1 MSDLFDRSIY
11 IGNAINSDAPES
23 DYAEHYG
30 TKRHSG
36 RYPWGSGENPY
47 QRENRD
53 FLARESELRKKGIS
67 EIDIAKQM
75 GLTKPNGEGDTAK
88 LRARKA
94 LATAETRKEDA
105 IQVAKLRYEKQMSIS
120 AISEMT
126 GIAPTTVRSLLD
138 PERADRNDRLMKT
151 ADTLKDVVA
160 QKKYVDVGKGV
171 NQSLDVTEDKLKKSL
186 YILKE
191 QGYNVYNMKVKQQ
204 GTGHYTDM
212 KVLVGPGVTFGEAHK
227 ALQEGKV
234 KPVDD
239 YTIKDED
246 GRTILGMLPP
256 KSLNSDRLMVRY
268 AEDGGKDKD
277 GVIELRRGVEDLCLG
292 EANYAQVRIAV
303 DDSHYLK
310 GMAMYSDD
318 MPDGIDVIFN
328 TNKDKSVPILGPDK
342 DNSVLK
348 PLKSD
353 KDNPFGATI
362 KQERPEG
369 YDGDSGSY
377 LKMVQQYYTDK
388 DGNRQQSLINVVNE
402 QGDWGGWSK
411 SLASQFLSKQPD
423 KVAERQLDLTI
434 ANKNYEFEEIK
445 ALTQPEVRAK
455 LLDDFAGSCD
465 SDAVHLKAAALPR
478 QASKVILPS
487 KDLKENECYC
497 PTLHTGETVVLV
509 RYPHAGR
516 FEIPQLVVNN
526 DRNTDAKRLI
536 GPSASDAIGINHKVA
551 EQLSGADFDGD
562 SVLVIPV
569 KDKNG
574 NRIVGIKTEKPLP
587 GLVAFDPHEEYKGYK
602 GMTRMTKAGTQQEM
616 GKISNLITDMQ
627 LKGATT
633 SEIER
638 AVKHSMVVIDA
649 EKHNLDYKRSF
660 IENGIPELKEK
671 YQGGKNRGA
680 ATIISRAKSVSY
692 VNDRKDYY
700 KIDENGKP
708 IYKETGETYLKPTNL
723 KTIEKH
729 NENEGIKGL
738 TDEQKSIIK
747 KASRDYD
754 KQVKQYNKAKHDR
767 DERASRGEDVSGIV
781 LVKPTAPEPI
791 GGIRFKVEDR
801 KIKST
806 KMFEEGDA
814 TRLVSP
820 NARPMEYLYANYA
833 NTMKD
838 FANKARIES
847 DKAKHNGSKYNPTS
861 AKTYSKEVDSLNQK
875 LKDAQKNA
883 PRERQAQIIAGA
895 EIAQKKLERPEL
907 YDDQDALKKVT
918 QQALSRARVSV
929 GAKKEQIK
937 LTDREWEAIQ
947 SGAIKKTKLKEIL
960 ENCDSDQ
967 LRELATPKK
976 QPKALSIAQRNR
988 VKAMRASGWTIQDIA
1003 DELGVSTSTI
1013 SNIITS

>member
-1 MSDLFDRSIY
+1 MSDLFDRNLYS
-11 IGNAINSDAPES
+11 GNAISSDAPEN

-47 QRENRD
+47 QRGNRD
-53 FLARESELRKKGIS
+53 FLARESELRKSGIS
-67 EIDIAKQM
+67 EIEIAKQM
-75 GLTKPNGEGDTAK
+75 GIVKPNGEGDTAA
-88 LRARKA
+88 LRAKKA

-105 IQVAKLRYEKQMSIS
+105 IQVAKLRYEKQMSIA
-120 AISEMT
+120 AIAEQT
-126 GIAPTTVRSLLD
+126 GIPATTVRSLLD
-138 PERADRNDRLMKT
+138 PERADRNDKLMKT
-151 ADTLKDVVA
+151 ADILKDVVA
-160 QKKYVDVGKGV
+160 DKKYVDVGKGV

-186 YILKE
+186 YILKV
-191 QGYNVYNMKVKQQ
+191 QGYEVYPLKVKQQ

-212 KVLVGPGVTFGEAHK
+212 KVLCAPGVTYGDAYK

-234 KPVDD
+234 KAVDD
-239 YTIKDED
+239 YTIKDTD

-256 KSLNSDRLMVRY
+256 KSVDSKRVDVRY
-268 AEDGGKDKD
+268 AEDGGKEKD
-277 GVIELRRGVEDLCLG
+277 GVLEIRRGVEDLCLG
-292 EANYAQVRIAV
+292 NANYAQVRIAV
-303 DDSHYLK
+303 DDSHYIK

-318 MPDGIDVIFN
+318 LPDGVDILFN
-328 TNKDKSVPILGPDK
+328 TNKTKDVPMLGPDK
-342 DNSVLK
+342 DNSVFK

-369 YDGDSGSY
+369 YEEDSGNF
-377 LKMVQQYYTDK
+377 LKMVQQYYIDK
-388 DGNRQQSLINVVNE
+388 DGNKQQSCINVVNE

-423 KVAERQLDLTI
+423 KVAERQLNLTV

-445 ALTQPEVRAK
+445 SLTQPEVRAK
-455 LLDDFAGSCD
+455 LMEDFAGSCD

-516 FEIPQLVVNN
+516 FELPELVVNN
-526 DRNTDAKRLI
+526 DRNTDAKKLI
-536 GPSASDAIGINHKVA
+536 GPSATDAIGINHKVA

-569 KDKNG
+569 KDRNG
-574 NRIVGIKTEKPLP
+574 NRTVGILTEKPLP
-587 GLVAFDPHEEYKGYK
+587 GLTNFDPHEQYKGYK

-627 LKGATT
+627 LKGAST

-660 IENGIPELKEK
+660 IENGIAELKER
-671 YQGGKNRGA
+671 YQGGKTRGA
-680 ATIISRAKSVSY
+680 STIISKAKSVKY
-692 VNDRKDYY
+692 ELDRKDYY
-700 KIDENGKP
+700 NIDENGKP
-708 IYKETGETYLKPTNL
+708 IYKPTGETYLKVTNL
-723 KTIEKH
+723 NTLKKH
-729 NENEGIKGL
+729 NEADGINGL
-738 TDEQKSIIK
+738 TDTQKSIIK

-754 KQVKQYNKAKHDR
+754 KQIKEYNKAIR
-767 DERASRGEDVSGIV
+767 DKNERAAKGEDVSNLVI
-781 LVKPTAPEPI
+781 VKPTAPQPI
-791 GGIRFKVEDR
+791 DGIRFKVEDR

-806 KMFEEGDA
+806 KMFEETDA
-814 TRLVSP
+814 RTLVSP
-820 NARPMEYLYANYA
+820 NARPMEYLYADYA
-833 NTMKD
+833 NKMKEY
-838 FANKARIES
+838 ANKARLEAEYS
-847 DKAKHNGSKYNPTS
+847 KKNGSVYNPTS
-861 AKTYSKEVDSLNQK
+861 AKKYAKEVDSLNQK

-895 EIAQKKLERPEL
+895 EIAQKKMERPEL
-907 YDDQDALKKVT
+907 YDDADALKKVT
-918 QQALSRARVSV
+918 NQAVARARISV
-929 GAKKEQIK
+929 GAKKENIK
-937 LTDREWEAIQ
+937 LTANEWEAIQ
-947 SGAIKKTKLKEIL
+947 AGAIKKTKLKEIL
-960 ENCDSDQ
+960 DNCDSDQ

-976 QPKALSIAQRNR
+976 APKGLSMAQKSRI
-988 VKAMRASGWTIQDIA
+988 KAMKNAGWTIQDIA
-1003 DELGVSTSTI
+1003 DELGVSTSTV
-1013 SNIITS
+1013 STIITS

>member
-1 MSDLFDRSIY
+1 MSDLLDRSNY
-11 IGNAINSDAPES
+11 IGNAISSDAPES
-23 DYAEHYG
+23 EYAKHYG

-53 FLARESELRKKGIS
+53 FLAREADLRSKGIS

-75 GLTKPNGEGDTAK
+75 GCVKPNGEGDTAK
-88 LRARKA
+88 LRAKKA
-94 LATAETRKEDA
+94 VATAETRKEDA
-105 IQVAKLRYEKQMSIS
+105 ILVAKLRYEKQMSIS
-120 AISEMT
+120 AISKMT
-126 GIAPTTVRSLLD
+126 NIAPTTVRSLLD
-138 PERADRNDRLMKT
+138 PERSDRNDRLMRT
-151 ADTLKDVVA
+151 ADTLKDVVD
-160 QKKYVDVGKGV
+160 QKTYVDVGKGV

-191 QGYNVYNMKVKQQ
+191 KGYNVYNLKVKQQ

-212 KVLVGPGVTFGEAHK
+212 KVLCAPGVTYGEAYK

-239 YTIKDED
+239 YTIKDTD

-256 KSLNSDRLMVRY
+256 KSVSSDRLMVRY
-268 AEDGGKDKD
+268 AEDGGKEKD

-310 GMAMYSDD
+310 GMAMYSDNL
-318 MPDGIDVIFN
+318 PDGVDIIFN
-328 TNKDKSVPILGPDK
+328 TNKTKDVPILGPDK

-362 KQERPEG
+362 KQEKPEG
-369 YDGDSGSY
+369 YKDGDPGNY
-377 LKMVQQYYTDK
+377 LKMVQQYYIDK
-388 DGNRQQSLINVVNE
+388 DGNKQQSCINVVNE

-423 KVAERQLDLTI
+423 KVAERQLNLTI

-445 ALTQPEVRAK
+445 SLTQPEVKVK
-455 LLDDFAGSCD
+455 LLEDFAGSCD

-487 KDLKENECYC
+487 VDLKPTECYC

-516 FEIPQLVVNN
+516 FELPQLVVNN

-536 GPSASDAIGINHKVA
+536 GPSATDAIGINHKVA

-569 KDKNG
+569 KDRNG

-587 GLVAFDPHEEYKGYK
+587 GLVAFDPHEQYKGYE

-633 SEIER
+633 QEIER

-660 IENGIPELKEK
+660 VENGIAELKQR
-671 YQGGKNRGA
+671 YQGGANRGA
-680 ATIISRAKSVSY
+680 STIISKAKSVQY

-700 KIDENGKP
+700 KIDENGSP
-708 IYKETGETYLKPTNL
+708 IYSETHETYLKPTNL
-723 KTIEKH
+723 KTIQKH
-729 NENEGIKGL
+729 NQANGIAGL
-738 TDEQKSIIK
+738 TDEQKSAIK

-754 KQVKQYNKAKHDR
+754 KAVKEYNKAKRDR
-767 DERASRGEDVSGIV
+767 DERAMKGEDVSGIV
-781 LVKPTAPEPI
+781 LVKPSAPAPI
-791 GGIRFKVEDR
+791 EGIRFKVEDR

-806 KMFEEGDA
+806 KMYENKDA
-814 TRLVSP
+814 TELVSE
-820 NARPMEYLYANYA
+820 NARPMEYLYAKYA
-833 NTMKD
+833 NSMKD
-838 FANKARIES
+838 YANKARLE
-847 DKAKHNGSKYNPTS
+847 AKNVEGSKYNPTS
-861 AKTYSKEVDSLNQK
+861 AKTYASEVASLDKK
-875 LKDAQKNA
+875 LKNAQKNA

-895 EIAQKKLERPEL
+895 EVAQKKLEKPEL
-907 YDDQDALKKVT
+907 YDDADALKKVT
-918 QQALSRARVSV
+918 TQALSRARVSV

-947 SGAIKKTKLKEIL
+947 AGAIKKTKLKEIL
-960 ENCDSDQ
+960 DNCDSDQ

-976 QPKALSIAQRNR
+976 APKGLTMAQRSR
-988 VKAMRASGWTIQDIA
+988 VKAMKASGWTIQDIA